1 MRKKLYG
8 ILSVAL
14 SLAVLITP
22 LNSYATEETETVLE
36 GTESE
41 STEEGTEAE
50 VKSTETETETE
61 KEVLLNSVEVMS
73 TEGSTELLGDTVSG
87 NDGVVTS
94 WSDYH
99 FESMPAP
106 PEGTQLADELWLS
119 FESIDGISLCFVLP
133 EGSYKFLAYDP
144 KADMVYSDLEVPE
157 PFEEDPSITV
167 YSTILEAHTNPAEF
181 DSVIAAQPAI
191 SEAGRYYSC
200 PDLESYIL
208 VFKPDATTS
217 KDLLY
222 AFKVGDLVKYLK
234 PDVDDAIRATPGE
247 GSTVSI
253 SLVEKLGDAET
264 EEYYGGI
271 FRLDYDIKDENLKG
285 VAIPAEASLLSI
297 DTGDSFML
305 DFTNKGSRE
314 FKLTDMPNGTYNFY
328 VSTEQDLKYTGSF
341 TVDFIKYSED
351 KTIEISHED
360 PVVTFSG
367 QPDGKVPIGESVVMH
382 MNTNVSSMM
391 SFDGVVLGN
400 GEYGKSFE
408 FRVTSNGSYNYSI
421 STTGGKCID
430 AVYVIDFFDETVQ
443 LPEDPINSD
452 LVAFDEDSQLTQTGF
467 GYSILLFIVA
477 GLLVVLGSL
486 LILNK
491 KYNWWSK
498 LKGGK
503 GNEE

>member
-1 MRKKLYG
+1 MQKSIKRWLSCGMVLVLMLTLLIPTQFVEAAAKKPKFNVTKKTMLVGESTTLKISNKVKNAKYVWKTSKK
-8 ILSVAL
+8 SVA
-14 SLAVLITP
+14 
-22 LNSYATEETETVLE
+22 
-36 GTESE
+36 
-41 STEEGTEAE
+41 
-50 VKSTETETETE
+50 
-61 KEVLLNSVEVMS
+61 
-73 TEGSTELLGDTVSG
+73 TVSSK
-87 NDGVVTS
+87 GVVKAVGKGSAVISCSIKVNNKTKYTLKCKITVTKNNRKITS

-99 FESMPAP
+99 FESMSAP

-144 KADMVYSDLEVPE
+144 KADMVYSDLEVPSPAE
-157 PFEEDPSITV
+157 DDPSRTV

-234 PDVDDAIRATPGE
+234 PDVDDAIHATSGE

-253 SLVEKLGDAET
+253 SLVKKLGDSET

-285 VAIPAEASLLSI
+285 VAIPAEASFLSI
-297 DTGDSFML
+297 DTGDSFIL
-305 DFTNKGSRE
+305 DFSNKGSRE

-367 QPDGKVPIGESVVMH
+367 QPDGKVPFGESVVMH
-382 MNTNVSSMM
+382 MNTNVPSMM
-391 SFDGVVLGN
+391 SFDGVILGN
-400 GEYGKSFE
+400 GEYGKSFK
-408 FRVTSNGSYNYSI
+408 FRVSSNGSYNYSI

-430 AVYVIDFFDETVQ
+430 AVYVVDFFDET
-443 LPEDPINSD
+443 E
-452 LVAFDEDSQLTQTGF
+452 
-467 GYSILLFIVA
+467 
-477 GLLVVLGSL
+477 
-486 LILNK
+486 
-491 KYNWWSK
+491 
-498 LKGGK
+498 
-503 GNEE
+503 